1 MTNLYHTKTNPRA
14 VVGVKLTVLSPSTP
28 TIRVPLESTVLICKL
43 FLMSHPGPLFIYFR
57 LFKQTLQFSKYVWK
71 MSIQY
76 KVLDLSPRLSEHES
90 PPITTRPGFPPT
102 SVYYLKRTKID
113 KKSPWMGHFKKY
125 KPNSF
130 TFVQSAFQ
138 WDIRGLFFIDYWSFR
153 RKAVGRLQQD
163 SNSVHQSR
171 R

>member
-76 KVLDLSPRLSEHES
+76 KVLDLSPRPSEHES

-102 SVYYLKRTKID
+102 SVNYLKRTKID
-113 KKSPWMGHFKKY
+113 KKRPLMAHFKKMQTQFIHFRP
-125 KPNSF
+125 KCFSMGHPRS
-130 TFVQSAFQ
+130 
-138 WDIRGLFFIDYWSFR
+138 LFHWLLIFS
-153 RKAVGRLQQD
+153 
-163 SNSVHQSR
+163 S
-171 R
+171 

>member
-1 MTNLYHTKTNPRA
+1 MTNLYHTKSNPRA

-76 KVLDLSPRLSEHES
+76 KVLDLSPRPSEHES

-102 SVYYLKRTKID
+102 SVNYLKRTKID
-113 KKSPWMGHFKKY
+113 KKRPWMAHFKKIQTQFIHFRP
-125 KPNSF
+125 KCFSMGHPRS
-130 TFVQSAFQ
+130 
-138 WDIRGLFFIDYWSFR
+138 LFHWLLIFS
-153 RKAVGRLQQD
+153 
-163 SNSVHQSR
+163 S
-171 R
+171 